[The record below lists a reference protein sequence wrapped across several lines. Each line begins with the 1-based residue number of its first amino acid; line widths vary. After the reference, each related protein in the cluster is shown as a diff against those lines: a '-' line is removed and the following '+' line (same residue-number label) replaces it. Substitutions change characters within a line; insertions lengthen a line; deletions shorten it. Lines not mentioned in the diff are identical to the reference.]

1 MKNSSSEQ
9 EGRARVAAKRGNTWR
24 TFGGCVLRKMC
35 LLTVTAIRQDP
46 TYTLHSTSFS
56 LCLSLSL
63 SLKCQPKSIGMLER
77 DASPEESLTKLQ
89 GLCNFTVLSARR
101 LGQGMKSYVATWWL
115 RMATR
120 GRCGHINQHLDAK
133 YAKASLFGAAMTL
146 HVALLASIIFV
157 HIAANDSIMTPTFA
171 VCCITVFIVVQL
183 VQNNG
188 EYTACTQAIHI
199 DGLVQ
204 STARCKHRTD
214 TEMQP

>member
-9 EGRARVAAKRGNTWR
+9 EGRARVAAKRGKTWC
-24 TFGGCVLRKMC
+24 TFGGSVLRKMC

-89 GLCNFTVLSARR
+89 GLCNFTVLSRR
-101 LGQGMKSYVATWWL
+101 LGQRMKIYVATWWL

-120 GRCGHINQHLDAK
+120 GRCHHIN
-133 YAKASLFGAAMTL
+133 TL
-146 HVALLASIIFV
+146 MPNTRKQ
-157 HIAANDSIMTPTFA
+157 ANLTLQCFA
-171 VCCITVFIVVQL
+171 CCFL
-183 VQNNG
+183 VKEQR
-188 EYTACTQAIHI
+188 
-199 DGLVQ
+199 L
-204 STARCKHRTD
+204 RC
-214 TEMQP
+214 Q